1 MARKANILIDDNMRM
16 LVSSELGL
24 NEQRRNLNLNQVG
37 FISSLSVR
45 SSGTNPVHYATG
57 NTEHGGI
64 SIDRRLGPI
73 AMIRLDHPQ
82 CVYIECSD
90 PIWMYA

>member
-16 LVSSELGL
+16 LGSSELGL

-64 SIDRRLGPI
+64 SYRLE
-73 AMIRLDHPQ
+73 IRSD
-82 CVYIECSD
+82 YYD
-90 PIWMYA
+90 PIGPSPVCLY